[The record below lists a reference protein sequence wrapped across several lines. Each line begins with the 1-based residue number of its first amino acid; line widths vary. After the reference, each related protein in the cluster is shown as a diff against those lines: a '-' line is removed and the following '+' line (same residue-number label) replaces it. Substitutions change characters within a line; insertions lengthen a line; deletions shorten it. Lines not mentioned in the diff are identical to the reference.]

1 MSQPHA
7 PRTRTQDCEVAI
19 IGTGPYGL
27 SLAAHLAAS
36 NVRFRIFGKPMAL
49 WRHHMPK
56 SMMLKSN
63 GYASNLSA
71 PDGKAS
77 SLKRFCRLA
86 GRPYGDLNVPVPL
99 DTFIAYADWFRERH
113 VPDVDERMVTG
124 LDRDGHGYLL
134 TLEDGERLRAGQ
146 VVMAVGITA
155 FPHMPATLAG
165 LPAHLASHSF
175 DHRTV
180 DQFKGKDTVVV
191 GAGASA
197 VNLAHELLEA
207 GAAVTMLARGPC
219 ISYHDLPN
227 PRALSAWEL
236 LTNPPAP
243 FGQGW
248 RSLLPALLPQLFYRL
263 PRAWRDRSIK
273 SHMKPAAGWF
283 MRDRVMGL
291 VPEILGQPI
300 VRAWEESGKA
310 HIALGNGRE
319 VVCDHVFAG
328 TGYRMDLNRLG
339 FLSER
344 VRHAIARSG
353 RTLAVS
359 PSFET
364 DLEGLY
370 ALGPLAMENFGP
382 LLRFVCGTSF
392 AAPRLASVLKRR
404 VLLKRIEGRLRETA
418 RAAAEWL
425 HGATHPA

>member
-1 MSQPHA
+1 MSQPQA
-7 PRTRTQDCEVAI
+7 RRARPQDCEVAI

-36 NVRFRIFGKPMAL
+36 NIRFRIFGKPMAL
-49 WRHHMPK
+49 WRDHMPK

-71 PDGKAS
+71 PDGRAS
-77 SLKRFCRLA
+77 SLKAFCRLTGLA
-86 GRPYGDLNVPVPL
+86 YSDLNVPVSL
-99 DTFIAYADWFRERH
+99 DTFLAYADWFRRRH
-113 VPDVDERMVTG
+113 VPDLDERMVAG
-124 LDRDGHGYLL
+124 LDRDDHGYLL
-134 TLEDGERLRAGQ
+134 TLEDGTRIRAAQ

-155 FPHMPATLAG
+155 FAHMPATLAA
-165 LPAHLASHSF
+165 LPGTLASHSF

-197 VNLAHELLEA
+197 VNLAYELLEA
-207 GAAVTMLARGPC
+207 GAAVTLLARGPC
-219 ISYHDLPN
+219 ISYHSLPN
-227 PRALSAWEL
+227 PKALSPFEL

-248 RSLLPALLPQLFYRL
+248 KSLLVARLPQIFYRL
-263 PRAWRDRSIK
+263 PRPLRARAIR
-273 SHMKPAAGWF
+273 SHMHPAAGWF
-283 MRDRVMGL
+283 MRDKVMGL

-300 VRAWEESGKA
+300 THAWEDGGKA

-339 FLSER
+339 FLSAR
-344 VRHAIARSG
+344 VRQAIARTG
-353 RTLAVS
+353 CTLNVS
-359 PSFET
+359 AGFET

-392 AAPRLASVLKRR
+392 AAPRLARVLKRR
-404 VLLKRIEGRLRETA
+404 VLLKRIEARLRDA
-418 RAAAEWL
+418 V
-425 HGATHPA
+425 HGVTRKLQDALA